1 MTTELISLQ
10 TIQDFAEH
18 YGYWTVLLGIML
30 ENAGLPL
37 PGETIVVVCGFLAG
51 GGQMNYG
58 WVLLCAI
65 AGAII
70 GDNLGYWVGY
80 HGGWPLLLNVGKILR
95 MPETKLLDLRHRFSH
110 NAARAVFLGRF
121 IALLRIFA
129 GPMAGIAQ
137 MPYGKFLIYNSA
149 GAALWASVT
158 ITIAFFA
165 GRVIPLERLVGLMGQ
180 LGVGIF
186 GIAVLWLGLPPL
198 IKYLRHRPKPLLQT
212 AAKTAVQAAAATVTP
227 LDSLDTPIVAAAAQ
241 EVKS

>member
-37 PGETIVVVCGFLAG
+37 PGETIVVVSGFLAG
-51 GGQMNYG
+51 GGQMNYW
-58 WVLLCAI
+58 WVLVCAI
-65 AGAII
+65 SGAII

-80 HGGWPLLLNVGKILR
+80 HGGWPLLLRVGKILR
-95 MPETKLLDLRHRFSH
+95 MPEAKLLDLRNRFSH

-149 GAALWASVT
+149 GAALWAGVT
-158 ITIAFFA
+158 ITVAFFA
-165 GRVIPLERLVGLMGQ
+165 GHVIPLERLVSLMSQFGI
-180 LGVGIF
+180 GIF

-198 IKYLRHRPKPLLQT
+198 IKYWRNRPKHNTQSS
-212 AAKTAVQAAAATVTP
+212 QAIPTSTSIPVSKVMPTVTP
-227 LDSLDTPIVAAAAQ
+227 LPATVGQ
-241 EVKS
+241 ELAKN

>member
-10 TIQDFAEH
+10 TIQDFAEQ
-18 YGYWTVLLGIML
+18 YGYWAVLFGILL

-37 PGETIVVVCGFLAG
+37 PGETIVIVSGFLAG

-58 WVLLCAI
+58 GVLACAI

-70 GDNLGYWVGY
+70 GDSLGYWVGY
-80 HGGWPLLLNVGKILR
+80 HGGWPLLLKIGALLR
-95 MPETKLLDLRHRFSH
+95 IPEAKLVDLRNRFSH

-121 IALLRIFA
+121 IALFRILA

-149 GAALWASVT
+149 GAAVWAGVT
-158 ITIAFFA
+158 ITIAYVA
-165 GRVIPLERLVGLMGQ
+165 GHIIPLEQLVGIMGK

-186 GIAVLWLGLPPL
+186 GVFALWLGLPPL
-198 IKYLRHRPKPLLQT
+198 IKAWRHRNQPADVPPANPLPSEQVAAPVLVT
-212 AAKTAVQAAAATVTP
+212 AAPASPPT
-227 LDSLDTPIVAAAAQ
+227 SQ
-241 EVKS
+241 ES